1 MTVDDCLWHVHVE
14 GIRRV
19 SESASRRS
27 RNLAHALFSAVSLH
41 PCFGFRLSG
50 CGPSGL
56 LPLGS
61 LLSSVGIRL
70 LIELLFDPEI
80 LSAVWN
86 PLALKAF
93 RGIAVSI
100 LPCFS
105 GHPAQ
110 CLFCFCSFSCHP
122 GGHSSVS
129 RGTFCRKWTLCRI
142 FGNGFRAVAGRQ
154 AAGGRSDDRERRR
167 MVSHTRIDIS

>member
-19 SESASRRS
+19 SESASRQS

-93 RGIAVSI
+93 RGIAVGI
-100 LPCFS
+100 PPYLGEHFAES
-105 GHPAQ
+105 GHFAE
-110 CLFCFCSFSCHP
+110 
-122 GGHSSVS
+122 SSETAFAPLPEGRPRVAVPMTERGAGWCPIQELIYLKTRASLS
-129 RGTFCRKWTLCRI
+129 RK
-142 FGNGFRAVAGRQ
+142 
-154 AAGGRSDDRERRR
+154 
-167 MVSHTRIDIS
+167 

>member
-1 MTVDDCLWHVHVE
+1 MTVDDCLWHVHIE
-14 GIRRV
+14 GIRRL
-19 SESASRRS
+19 SESDSRQS

-105 GHPAQ
+105 GHPAASGWAF
-110 CLFCFCSFSCHP
+110 LRIP
-122 GGHSSVS
+122 GNILPKV
-129 RGTFCRKWTLCRI
+129 GTLPNLRKRLSHRCRK
-142 FGNGFRAVAGRQ
+142 AGR
-154 AAGGRSDDRERRR
+154 GWPFRCPREAPDGVPRG
-167 MVSHTRIDIS
+167 S